1 MIHLDEIMQEIQDR
15 VAQEVD
21 QYFVENMWK
30 TRVLDDLLYR
40 CEQMTDELTEKY
52 IALYIEDRP
61 ELLDNN

>member
-30 TRVLDDLLYR
+30 TRVLDDLLYQ